1 MSGSEDSYHGK
12 KLSAREKIKELEHDI
27 REGKKISEVN
37 EPEKNVRIE
46 MLEKV
51 IMAMGSEIKSL
62 NEGHKRFQAIDGKA
76 KSHRRGAG
84 ETDESRTR

>member
-1 MSGSEDSYHGK
+1 MSSEK
-12 KLSAREKIKELEHDI
+12 
-27 REGKKISEVN
+27 VN
-37 EPEKNVRIE
+37 KQEKNVRIE

-62 NEGHKRFQAIDGKA
+62 KGHKCFQAIDGKS